1 MKFSNA
7 FCWIAG
13 GVCLLPMVVT
23 VQAWDYDGHRLVHQL
38 ALDALPAGFPAFV
51 KTPAA
56 RERIAFLGGEAD
68 RWRNSPDVAFKHATS
83 PDHYI
88 DFEELG
94 EVGLDAKSL
103 SPFRYEF
110 AAQFARARAAH
121 ANKLPPIDPLKN
133 ADRTREW
140 VGFLPW
146 AIVEQQSKL
155 RSAFSYL
162 RAFEKYGGTPEE
174 IENAQQNIL
183 YLMGIMGHFVAD
195 GSQPLH
201 TTIHHHGWVGPNP
214 NNYPTNASIHQWI
227 DGGFIRRAG
236 LNKAEVSPKMSPA
249 RSIPATAAGG
259 PATNLFPVVT
269 AWLLEQHRQV
279 EPLYVL
285 EKSGGFSGRGEV
297 VPEPGRQFVATQLAR
312 AAQMLASLWLTAEE
326 QAPEDTFLRD
336 VLLKRQRGDNGGAR
350 ASGSGGGAAK

>member
-1 MKFSNA
+1 MKFSTVHGWVA
-7 FCWIAG
+7 LG
-13 GVCLLPMVVT
+13 MCLLPMAAT
-23 VQAWDYDGHRLVHQL
+23 VRAWDYEGHRLVNQL
-38 ALDALPAGFPAFV
+38 ALDALPPSFPAFV
-51 KTPAA
+51 TTPTA
-56 RERIAFLGGEAD
+56 RERIAFLAGEAD
-68 RWRNSPDVAFKHATS
+68 RWRNSPDLSFKHASS

-94 EVGLDAKSL
+94 DVGLDAKSL

-110 AAQFARARAAH
+110 AVQFAQARAAH
-121 ANKLPPIDPLKN
+121 AGKLPPIDPVKN

-174 IENAQQNIL
+174 IENARQNII
-183 YLMGIMGHFVAD
+183 YLMGVMAHFVAD

-214 NNYPTNASIHQWI
+214 NSYPTNASIHQWI
-227 DGGFIRRAG
+227 DGGFIKRAG
-236 LNKAEVSPKMSPA
+236 LTKADISPKMAPA
-249 RSIPATAAGG
+249 KSIPPTAQSGA
-259 PATNLFPVVT
+259 ATNLFPVVT

-279 EPLYVL
+279 EPLYQL
-285 EKSGGFSGRGEV
+285 EKAGKLSGRGEG
-297 VPEPGRQFVATQLAR
+297 VPQEGREFIATQLAN
-312 AAQMLASLWLTAEE
+312 AAQMLASLWLSAAE

-336 VLLKRQRGDNGGAR
+336 LLLKRQRGD
-350 ASGSGGGAAK
+350 SGPRTTGSAGAAK